1 MSRKLKYIYDAD
13 TSGFQ
18 KGTKQ
23 VKAGLKDLDKT
34 GKEALG
40 SLGDLFGVNSAK
52 VQQLTGAIGGL
63 GTRLS
68 KSASEGTAAFGK
80 LLQGISKAGAAVAG
94 LGLAAA
100 VAGWKALNA
109 EADNF
114 FGQVEGARLKAGL
127 DAYTETYKQAMHDI
141 NSETGRSVAETMSE
155 WKRFWG
161 RFKADLGGFIISG
174 GLAPGLSGME
184 ASRRALSGTD
194 TAREIAIEAERYGQR
209 AYDIQRELSDLT
221 VKQAAI
227 DAEIAKQR
235 LIAYDNTYSTAEQLR
250 AIVTMQEL
258 IRKKY
263 AEQLPL
269 ERELADIMFD
279 VNDLASST
287 PQQIDAANAQAAK
300 AVRLQA
306 QQDQELSALLRRYN
320 SILGAQTQVILEWD
334 KTTDAIIE
342 ARAALQDYLLLAGKE
357 GKELEDHAAGTGAV
371 AGGSV
376 VPIGLPDYANIQHVE
391 SGMLDSTKE
400 LTAAFQEMA
409 KTGAESI
416 GELIAAAVKG
426 GDAWTNFGNNALES
440 LADVAISV
448 GRITMG
454 TGLASI
460 EIIKSLALEPWM
472 AVGVG
477 AALVALGT
485 AVKSSLSSV
494 ASGSYSSGSM
504 VASSA
509 GYTSGGG
516 NSSGI
521 QSREIVVKVEGQ
533 LKASGGDLV
542 AAIGGYENKRR
553 STT

>member
-114 FGQVEGARLKAGL
+114 FTTVEGARLKAGL
-127 DAYTETYKQAMHDI
+127 DAYTQTYKQAMHDI

-161 RFKADLGGFIISG
+161 RFKADLGVFIISG

-184 ASRRALSGTD
+184 ASRRALSGSD
-194 TAREIAIEAERYGQR
+194 TAREMAIEAERYGQR

-263 AEQLPL
+263 SEQLPL
-269 ERELADIMFD
+269 ERELADIMYD

-320 SILGAQTQVILEWD
+320 SILGAQEQITLEWD

-342 ARAALQDYLLLAGKE
+342 ARAALQDYLLLSG
-357 GKELEDHAAGTGAV
+357 GED
-371 AGGSV
+371 
-376 VPIGLPDYANIQHVE
+376 LPDLTEGAGAKADSEPGIQRLNSYY
-391 SGMLDSTKE
+391 SGVQQVYSGLIDGAKMAQSAIEE
-400 LTAAFQEMA
+400 LAIS
-409 KTGAESI
+409 GAESF

-426 GDAWTNFGNNALES
+426 GDAWTNFGNNALSS

-454 TGLASI
+454 TGLASM

-553 STT
+553 ITT

>member
-114 FGQVEGARLKAGL
+114 FTTVEGARLKAGL
-127 DAYTETYKQAMHDI
+127 DAYTQAYKQVFHDL
-141 NSETGRSVAETMSE
+141 NRATGKSMAEFEAGWKKAATTVGAVLQQSIAGAKWWDMPITSLIRSA
-155 WKRFWG
+155 R
-161 RFKADLGGFIISG
+161 
-174 GLAPGLSGME
+174 
-184 ASRRALSGTD
+184 GTD

-250 AIVTMQEL
+250 AIVTMQGL
-258 IRKKY
+258 IRKKF

-269 ERELADIMFD
+269 ERELADIMYD

-320 SILGAQTQVILEWD
+320 SILGAQEQITLEWD

-342 ARAALQDYLLLAGKE
+342 ARAALQDYLLLSG
-357 GKELEDHAAGTGAV
+357 GED
-371 AGGSV
+371 
-376 VPIGLPDYANIQHVE
+376 LPDLTEGAGAKAGSEPGIQRLNSYY
-391 SGMLDSTKE
+391 SGVQQVYSGLIDGAKMAQSAIEE
-400 LTAAFQEMA
+400 LAIS
-409 KTGAESI
+409 GAESF

-426 GDAWTNFGNNALES
+426 GDAWTNFGNNALSS

-454 TGLASI
+454 TGLASM

>member
-94 LGLAAA
+94 LGRAAA

-114 FGQVEGARLKAGL
+114 FTTVEGARLKAGL
-127 DAYTETYKQAMHDI
+127 DAYTQAYKQVFHDL
-141 NSETGRSVAETMSE
+141 NRATGKSMAEFEAGWKKAATTVGAVLQQSIAGAKWWDMPITSLIRSA
-155 WKRFWG
+155 R
-161 RFKADLGGFIISG
+161 
-174 GLAPGLSGME
+174 
-184 ASRRALSGTD
+184 GTD

-250 AIVTMQEL
+250 AIVTMQGL
-258 IRKKY
+258 IRKKF

-269 ERELADIMFD
+269 ERELADIMYD

-320 SILGAQTQVILEWD
+320 SILGAQEQITLEWD

-342 ARAALQDYLLLAGKE
+342 ARAALQDYLLLSG
-357 GKELEDHAAGTGAV
+357 GED
-371 AGGSV
+371 
-376 VPIGLPDYANIQHVE
+376 LPDLTEGAGAKAGSEPGIQRLNSYY
-391 SGMLDSTKE
+391 SGVQQVYSGLIDGAKMAQSAIEE
-400 LTAAFQEMA
+400 LAIS
-409 KTGAESI
+409 GAESF

-426 GDAWTNFGNNALES
+426 GDAWTNFGNNALSS

-454 TGLASI
+454 TGLASM

>member
-114 FGQVEGARLKAGL
+114 FTTVEGARLKAGL
-127 DAYTETYKQAMHDI
+127 DAYTQAYKQVFHDL
-141 NSETGRSVAETMSE
+141 NRATGKSMAEFEAGWKKAATTVGAVLQQSIAGAKWWDMPITSLIRSA
-155 WKRFWG
+155 R
-161 RFKADLGGFIISG
+161 
-174 GLAPGLSGME
+174 
-184 ASRRALSGTD
+184 GTD

-250 AIVTMQEL
+250 AIVTMQGL

-269 ERELADIMFD
+269 ERELADIMYD

-320 SILGAQTQVILEWD
+320 SILGAQEQITLEWD

-342 ARAALQDYLLLAGKE
+342 ARAALQDYLLLSG
-357 GKELEDHAAGTGAV
+357 GED
-371 AGGSV
+371 
-376 VPIGLPDYANIQHVE
+376 LPDLTEGAGAKAGSEPGIQRLNSYY
-391 SGMLDSTKE
+391 SGVQQVYSGLIDGAKMAQSAIEE
-400 LTAAFQEMA
+400 LAIS
-409 KTGAESI
+409 GAESF

-426 GDAWTNFGNNALES
+426 GDAWTNFGNNALSS

-454 TGLASI
+454 TGLASM